1 MNIKHSS
8 LSNNIYEKNLL
19 KNKYMYFADWQANNG
34 DFEYFLQYLFHFFIF
49 EGDIVIDVGANHAL
63 HTIPLGNIV
72 GSKGKVFAFEAIP
85 ENVKLIK
92 NLTEHLSVTVFH
104 SAVTNE
110 NTAEAKREIIF
121 NHVINNDGY
130 SGIKENPDIS
140 QIETIKKIKC
150 PTTTLDRSIPENHT
164 IKFIKIDVEG
174 GEFHVLQGAKRILRK
189 SKPIIAFEN
198 GRQQSASLYEYTKED
213 FFSFFKAFKYRIF
226 CLTGEEITEE
236 SWDQEN
242 ILWEF
247 LAVHE
252 DSPYIYFFE
261 NNLFYL
267 ANIYTERQR
276 QYAEI
281 IRTQALSCFKNSIP
295 TDYANPDTKRDA
307 ALQPCRKLYLHIGLP
322 ALDTV
327 RYLQRAL
334 FRNRDILHSLDIF
347 CPSEGEGQAPITP
360 WDRDGGLADCVRDW
374 NASGCSTAVFSH
386 EAAVWTPP
394 ERYAFLAEQAEV
406 RIVLHLPSPLFWLEA
421 QQRDITEHALDWYA
435 EERFPA
441 HPRPDVDTGLLGL
454 ADWLRRWR
462 EYYPNGT
469 CLVKNLDALETP
481 EHVLQDFLELLGI
494 ADASTRF
501 DTRVIPT
508 RRHLNTEH
516 LHFLAHTHFMPL
528 SSDDRRGLLQS
539 LHALSEAAP
548 ETPRLRLIREIPAA
562 PALEAL
568 NAEFDILVGDP
579 QFSANGRKRFE
590 NMKEYA
596 HTDLPVDVQ
605 NAIFCKLPATLQASL
620 KMASGTRSLP
630 ESGDVFAPI
639 LHDEKTRNL
648 LRKWSLSAIE
658 NSFSQISPLV
668 YKEKENTIVFSSDNY
683 KYTIRK
689 KEYKN
694 TQIETL
700 LCENIDLYYKTI
712 HEIVPV
718 IESMKDVS
726 SEQDPTLPHMPYW
739 NNGYLSGLDIISLCG
754 LMLHF
759 RPEYYFEVGSGN
771 STKFIR
777 KTITTYSLPT
787 KIISI
792 DPFPRAEIDQ
802 LCDIFHRIPF
812 ENLSENV
819 WKNLSENSLVFIDN
833 SHRALQNS
841 DVTTFFMDML
851 PSLPAGT
858 IVGLHDIHLPYDY
871 PEEWIDEGRLYN
883 EQYMLASFLIGGHK
897 NYDILLPCRWLC
909 DQDTCMKPLSDALHK
924 NRMTH
929 IGTWG
934 SIFWL
939 RKK

>member
-281 IRTQALSCFKNSIP
+281 IRTQALSCFKNSIA

-579 QFSANGRKRFE
+579 YFSSSGLKRFLALDAYSYTQLPTVRQEEIFQQLPCEIQETLRQTLWPQEKKERHDLLRDIPE
-590 NMKEYA
+590 NINGPLVFKNTYNLSVIKDSTLISELQELLKNAFDSNSSEFADASYHLKRYA
-596 HTDLPVDVQ
+596 HTLKYLQKHKIYKGNVFEAGGKGFSTVCLNKYFPGYIIYHFEGDLREHINFSDKYFDIIIAMEIFEHISDVKG
-605 NAIFCKLPATLQASL
+605 NRETHFDGIINMLMEFRRIL
-620 KMASGTRSLP
+620 KNNGKILITTPNASG
-630 ESGDVFAPI
+630 
-639 LHDEKTRNL
+639 
-648 LRKWSLSAIE
+648 
-658 NSFSQISPLV
+658 
-668 YKEKENTIVFSSDNY
+668 YSSINRII
-683 KYTIRK
+683 K
-689 KEYKN
+689 
-694 TQIETL
+694 
-700 LCENIDLYYKTI
+700 
-712 HEIVPV
+712 
-718 IESMKDVS
+718 
-726 SEQDPTLPHMPYW
+726 
-739 NNGYLSGLDIISLCG
+739 GYHPFMYG
-754 LMLHF
+754 LHF
-759 RPEYYFEVGSGN
+759 REYTPKELNMIFEYAGFS
-771 STKFIR
+771 
-777 KTITTYSLPT
+777 
-787 KIISI
+787 IIDLQTDYVWTNESYEPMQVNNI
-792 DPFPRAEIDQ
+792 KLSNPYLMGD
-802 LCDIFHRIPF
+802 DIFM
-812 ENLSENV
+812 
-819 WKNLSENSLVFIDN
+819 LVEKKDIEVNFIE
-833 SHRALQNS
+833 LQQKI
-841 DVTTFFMDML
+841 MHM
-851 PSLPAGT
+851 
-858 IVGLHDIHLPYDY
+858 IIH
-871 PEEWIDEGRLYN
+871 
-883 EQYMLASFLIGGHK
+883 
-897 NYDILLPCRWLC
+897 
-909 DQDTCMKPLSDALHK
+909 QDT
-924 NRMTH
+924 
-929 IGTWG
+929 I
-934 SIFWL
+934 
-939 RKK
+939 